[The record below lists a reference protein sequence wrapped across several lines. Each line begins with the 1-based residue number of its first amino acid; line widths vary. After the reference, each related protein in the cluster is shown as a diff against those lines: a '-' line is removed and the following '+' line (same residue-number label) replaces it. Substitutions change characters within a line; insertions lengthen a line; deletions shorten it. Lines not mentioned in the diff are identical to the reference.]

1 MRARPNCVSLA
12 GLDPSGKGT
21 REFWVE
27 KDLIQFF
34 YKKGWLHKFHAL
46 HSVKE
51 ILARP
56 SVIFRGLG
64 REGQEEALCYAGIAS
79 HSYTNQGHQ
88 VPPPLGQTF
97 VVFIREDDVVFRWDW
112 EKADKNLT
120 YPLNYRDRFG
130 PQLWP
135 KT

>member
-1 MRARPNCVSLA
+1 MRARHNCVSVA
-12 GLDPSGKGT
+12 GLDPSGQGT
-21 REFWVE
+21 REFWIE

-34 YKKGWLHKFHAL
+34 YKKGWMDKFKAL

-51 ILARP
+51 IMEAP
-56 SVIFRGLG
+56 SVIFQGLM

-79 HSYTNQGHQ
+79 HRYSRDGNEL
-88 VPPPLGQTF
+88 PPPPGKTF
-97 VVFIREDDVVFRWDW
+97 AIFIREDDVIFRWDW
-112 EKADKNLT
+112 EEADSNLT
-120 YPLNYRDRFG
+120 YPRDYRDRFG